1 MDSPISS
8 PIYMA
13 VIDVQRKAD
22 TEKYNASMA
31 NSFCKQLD
39 SLSYSR
45 YFRGPSTLGSEV
57 QSLANDACKWLLGKW
72 EREPAAKLML
82 AGYSRGG
89 SAAILAAEMLATEG
103 RCRVQAGGEP
113 IPVDSMFLFDAVA
126 RHKFSGG
133 ETVPANVAF
142 CRHAMRSQ
150 SPLFVLKY
158 EGSIS
163 DHWAL
168 GPGSNPTRPL
178 FGHTGLTAGGGV
190 DFVKRTFT
198 GTHGALGGVGWK
210 FVKEDKG
217 CQQDVAAWMSE
228 QLKARGVRIDL
239 QNKGCGDPTP
249 RASGMTLAAGYAV
262 DPARWLLAYQGLEQR
277 FKGQR

>member
-1 MDSPISS
+1 MDIQAYS

-13 VIDVQRKAD
+13 IIDGTGDAD
-22 TEKYNASMA
+22 PDKYNTSMV

-39 SLSYSR
+39 KLTYSK

-57 QSLANDACKWLLGKW
+57 QTLAHAACKWLLGKW
-72 EREPAAKLML
+72 EREPGAKLML

-89 SAAILAAEMLATEG
+89 SAAILAAEMLGCEG
-103 RCRVQAGGEP
+103 RCRVKTGGES
-113 IPVDSMFLFDAVA
+113 ILVDSMFLFDAVA
-126 RHKFSGG
+126 RHRYQGG
-133 ETVPANVAF
+133 EIVPGNVAF

-178 FGHTGLTAGGGV
+178 FGHTGLTAKAGV
-190 DFVKRTFT
+190 DFAKSTFK
-198 GTHGALGGVGWK
+198 GSHGALGGVGWK
-210 FVKEDKG
+210 FVEEDPQ
-217 CQQDVAAWMSE
+217 CQQDVALWMSE
-228 QLKARGVRIDL
+228 QMKARGVRIDL
-239 QNKGCGDPTP
+239 QNKGCGGPDAT
-249 RASGMTLAAGYAV
+249 RAGATTLVAGYV
-262 DPARWLLAYQGLEQR
+262 LDLWLLAYQGLEQR
-277 FKGQR
+277 YKGQR